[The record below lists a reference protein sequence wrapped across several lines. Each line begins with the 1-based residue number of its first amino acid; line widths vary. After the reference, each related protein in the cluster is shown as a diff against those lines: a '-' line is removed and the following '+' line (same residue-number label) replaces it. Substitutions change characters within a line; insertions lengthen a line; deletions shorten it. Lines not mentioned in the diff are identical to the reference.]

1 MKNSLGRNVPEG
13 KRPFLSSK
21 EYLLHERYLIPSKT
35 KSETVRFF
43 ASLEE
48 AFLDCKIQSGMTL
61 SFHHHLRS
69 GDFVINQICSLLE
82 HYGIKGI
89 NLAPS
94 SIFPE
99 YNIAS
104 LIKSGNINNIHT
116 SYLNGPASEAIAKGL
131 LKGTLIMQ
139 THGGRARAIE
149 SGELK
154 IDVAFLACPSVD
166 HLGNGSG
173 AYGKSACGTLGYG
186 MSDLLYAKKVILITD
201 NLVDKLDS
209 YQFDH
214 VYVDG
219 VVKVDSIGDPSGI
232 VSGTTRIT
240 KDPIGL
246 KIASDS
252 AKLIEELGLLK
263 NGMSMQTGAGGIS
276 LAVADA
282 IKKAMIKRNI
292 KGDFASGG
300 ITGYHVD
307 MLNQNLFFNLYDVQC
322 FDLLAVESF
331 RNNKNHIGISASRYA
346 NPFEKDPI
354 VNKLD
359 VVILGATEIDTSF
372 NVNVT
377 TDSFGKIIGGSG
389 GHADTANGA
398 FVTIITS
405 PLSKARIPIIKKAVT
420 TITTPGEDVDV
431 LITERG
437 IAINPKR
444 TDLLDRLS
452 NSKLTIMK
460 IDDLLE
466 LSHKICGVPKTTEN
480 TDKVIGYVE
489 YRDGSIIDSLY
500 QSR

>member
-173 AYGKSACGTLGYG
+173 AYGKSACGTLGY
-186 MSDLLYAKKVILITD
+186 
-201 NLVDKLDS
+201 
-209 YQFDH
+209 
-214 VYVDG
+214 
-219 VVKVDSIGDPSGI
+219 
-232 VSGTTRIT
+232 
-240 KDPIGL
+240 
-246 KIASDS
+246 
-252 AKLIEELGLLK
+252 
-263 NGMSMQTGAGGIS
+263 
-276 LAVADA
+276 
-282 IKKAMIKRNI
+282 
-292 KGDFASGG
+292 
-300 ITGYHVD
+300 
-307 MLNQNLFFNLYDVQC
+307 
-322 FDLLAVESF
+322 
-331 RNNKNHIGISASRYA
+331 
-346 NPFEKDPI
+346 
-354 VNKLD
+354 
-359 VVILGATEIDTSF
+359 
-372 NVNVT
+372 
-377 TDSFGKIIGGSG
+377 
-389 GHADTANGA
+389 
-398 FVTIITS
+398 
-405 PLSKARIPIIKKAVT
+405 
-420 TITTPGEDVDV
+420 
-431 LITERG
+431 
-437 IAINPKR
+437 
-444 TDLLDRLS
+444 
-452 NSKLTIMK
+452 
-460 IDDLLE
+460 
-466 LSHKICGVPKTTEN
+466 
-480 TDKVIGYVE
+480 
-489 YRDGSIIDSLY
+489 
-500 QSR
+500 